1 MEEVLCILFDAQVGY
16 STLIIG
22 TDESGKHAEII
33 SKMLKEMEYSST
45 HSNINNLSDNLDP
58 FQNVPDVLSGP
69 GSREMQL
76 NIWRILLEKFSQ
88 FPNYWVEDTKLTSRK
103 NINGLECLRLLNRN
117 ESVQQQIV
125 SEDIPKKIYQLSH
138 EFFKEYPNL
147 VWNHRHSKYNYKFEV
162 PDAFEKF
169 EKQEARKWAANLMK
183 LKNNLEKKLG
193 KHAIKFTI
201 EDMPSSP
208 QYIMN
213 IHTRLKESG
222 IIGGTK

>member
-1 MEEVLCILFDAQVGY
+1 
-16 STLIIG
+16 
-22 TDESGKHAEII
+22 
-33 SKMLKEMEYSST
+33 MEYYST
-45 HSNINNLSDNLDP
+45 HSNINDLAGKLDK
-58 FQNVPDVLSGP
+58 FHNVPSVLSGP

-76 NIWRILLEKFSQ
+76 NIWRILVGKFSQ
-88 FPNYWVEDTKLTSRK
+88 FPNYWVENTRLTSRK
-103 NINGLECLRLLNRN
+103 NINGFEGLRLLNRN

-125 SEDIPKKIYQLSH
+125 SDNIPKKIYGLSH

-162 PDAFEKF
+162 PVNFDKF
-169 EKQEARKWAANLMK
+169 EKQEAREWAANLMK
-183 LKNNLEKKLG
+183 IKNNLEKKLG